1 MCTSKWLEWCSIH
14 SRERRDFPLQLAC
27 EYFPFFILEA
37 LHLRQDIEKPRH
49 LLSVVFC
56 FCFFFSSL
64 NLKEFCVEKQWMI
77 VILQKTAQEI
87 PARWFLCLLL
97 MRQKPPPVISKSLW
111 MIGVVW
117 CIKMVLNL
125 LMLKKAESYWKNFSY
140 DFCCILCC
148 HACLIYDVL
157 LIFSFYSVL
166 LISIKW
172 MDIPVITDR

>member
-1 MCTSKWLEWCSIH
+1 MWIFPIFYFGSIAFKARY
-14 SRERRDFPLQLAC
+14 RETKTLT
-27 EYFPFFILEA
+27 
-37 LHLRQDIEKPRH
+37 
-49 LLSVVFC
+49 FC
-56 FCFFFSSL
+56 GFLFLFFFSSL